1 MPTSPPSAR
10 GRLGGDIAAAVP
22 NVPPSARSLSAITW
36 GMVAKTQ
43 GFGLLRHNVFFSGD
57 YAAEFDDIFRRG
69 KLPAEPTVYVCAQDR
84 DDQERAEA
92 DSVGGPE
99 ALLCLVN
106 APATGD
112 TRGSRSI
119 GDRAMR
125 GADISAA
132 GALRLAHHAA
142 GRDHG
147 EDHAEG
153 FRATLSRDGRRA
165 VRAGVARMDGLVP
178 PLGGAQPNAG
188 PLSRGRQHASGTG
201 SSDGG
206 DFGPV
211 GGGSGPR
218 RLRFDEH
225 VPSGGY
231 AWWYVDA
238 LSDDGQH
245 GLTIIAFIGSVFSPY
260 YAWARAHG
268 EGDPLNHCALNVAL
282 YGRDRKRWAMTER
295 GRGHVGRA
303 SSSLAIGPSL
313 LTWDGDALTIR
324 IDEVTAPAP
333 SRIRGVVR
341 VYPKALTSRAFALD
355 PADRHRWWPIAP
367 SAHVEVTLEQ
377 PALRWSGDGY
387 LDSNTGEAPL
397 EAAFP
402 IVELVAHQPRP
413 HHRRALRR
421 RAP

>member
-1 MPTSPPSAR
+1 
-10 GRLGGDIAAAVP
+10 
-22 NVPPSARSLSAITW
+22 
-36 GMVAKTQ
+36 
-43 GFGLLRHNVFFSGD
+43 
-57 YAAEFDDIFRRG
+57 
-69 KLPAEPTVYVCAQDR
+69 
-84 DDQERAEA
+84 
-92 DSVGGPE
+92 
-99 ALLCLVN
+99 
-106 APATGD
+106 
-112 TRGSRSI
+112 
-119 GDRAMR
+119 MR

-178 PLGGAQPNAG
+178 TLGGAQPNAG
-188 PLSRGRQHASGTG
+188 PLSRWRQHASGPG

-218 RLRFDEH
+218 RFRFDEH

-268 EGDPLNHCALNVAL
+268 KGDPLNHCAVNVAL
-282 YGRDRKRWAMTER
+282 YSRDRKRWAMTER

-324 IDEVTAPAP
+324 HRRGDGAGTGANSRRRPRLPEGAHHPGLRARPCRP
-333 SRIRGVVR
+333 SSLV
-341 VYPKALTSRAFALD
+341 
-355 PADRHRWWPIAP
+355 ADRPFHPRECDAR
-367 SAHVEVTLEQ
+367 A
-377 PALRWSGDGY
+377 
-387 LDSNTGEAPL
+387 TG
-397 EAAFP
+397 AAM
-402 IVELVAHQPRP
+402 ER
-413 HHRRALRR
+413 
-421 RAP
+421 